1 MYVDTVLLQ
10 RLFILFFTEHDTRR
24 VHIADVT
31 RHVTAAW
38 TTQCSRNLLMS
49 CNDARAEGIGFLI
62 RYNTGYF
69 TEGADAV
76 FTAVGAR
83 VMPIL
88 PGVPRMN
95 AIAEYAH
102 HYNDHR
108 PTDHSDSDL
117 QTVSTHPPRPA
128 EDEQTRIIRHDR
140 LGGLIHEYT
149 QVAQRVTQV
158 IGTHRLRSVL
168 APRLSP
174 RTSG

>member
-31 RHVTAAW
+31 RHVTAAC

-76 FTAVGAR
+76 FTAVGA
-83 VMPIL
+83 
-88 PGVPRMN
+88 
-95 AIAEYAH
+95 
-102 HYNDHR
+102 
-108 PTDHSDSDL
+108 
-117 QTVSTHPPRPA
+117 
-128 EDEQTRIIRHDR
+128 
-140 LGGLIHEYT
+140 
-149 QVAQRVTQV
+149 
-158 IGTHRLRSVL
+158 
-168 APRLSP
+168 
-174 RTSG
+174 